1 MKFVLC
7 ILFFY
12 DFYTD
17 YLVLAKFFSGRKC
30 DSVYDQNE
38 TSAIVLLGNGTQLG
52 TGNVLDLIGNSNPR
66 DTDNIELKYKT
77 YGIAYLAC
85 FIASHVLQACF
96 RFA

>member
-7 ILFFY
+7 FLFFY

-17 YLVLAKFFSGRKC
+17 IRVLQEFFSGRKC
-30 DSVYDQNE
+30 DSVYGQNE
-38 TSAIVLLGNGTQLG
+38 TSAIVILANGTQLG
-52 TGNVLDLIGNSNPR
+52 TGNVLDFIGNSNPR
-66 DTDNIELKYKT
+66 DIDDIELKYTT

-85 FIASHVLQACF
+85 FIASHVLQAFF